1 MNLGFI
7 GTGEITKSVVTGI
20 LNSNI
25 KYKKIYLS
33 KRNKKISTYLK
44 RKSKKIVVLEDNQN
58 IINKSNWVFLGV
70 TPEVGKI
77 IIKILNFKITESHK
91 FYINYENE
99 RA

>member
-70 TPEVGKI
+70 TPEVGKR
-77 IIKILNFKITESHK
+77 LL
-91 FYINYENE
+91 
-99 RA
+99 